1 MTDRAKKLLDKK
13 SYDVNDLLEIMSI
26 LRSEDG
32 CPWDREQTH
41 ESIRKNFIE
50 ETYEV
55 VEAIDNADSALMRE
69 ELGDVLLQI
78 VFHAKMC
85 EEDGEFVFG
94 DVCNDVCEKL
104 IVRHPHI
111 FGDVEADN
119 AEKVL
124 VNWEKIKQETKK
136 RESTYEILDG
146 IAKSLP
152 SLMRAQKIA
161 KKAAKAGIYELCGQQ
176 CDKDEIAKELF
187 DLCAKAEKNGYDAE
201 EILAKY
207 CDDFVE
213 KQK

>member
-1 MTDRAKKLLDKK
+1 MTDRAKKLLTEDR
-13 SYDVNDLLEIMSI
+13 YDINDLLEIMSI

-85 EEDGEFVFG
+85 EEDGEFVFD
-94 DVCNDVCEKL
+94 DVCNDVCSKL

-161 KKAAKAGIYELCGQQ
+161 KKAAKANVYTMPDEKM
-176 CDKDEIAKELF
+176 DKDEIAKRLF
-187 DLCAKAEKNGYDAE
+187 DLCALAEKNGYDAE

-207 CDDFVE
+207 CDGFVE

>member
-1 MTDRAKKLLDKK
+1 
-13 SYDVNDLLEIMSI
+13 MSI
-26 LRSEDG
+26 LRSDDG

-85 EEDGEFVFG
+85 EEDGEFVFD
-94 DVCNDVCEKL
+94 DVCNDVCSKL

-119 AEKVL
+119 SEKVL

-152 SLMRAQKIA
+152 SLMRAQTIA
-161 KKAAKAGIYELCGQQ
+161 KKAAKANVYTMPDEKM
-176 CDKDEIAKELF
+176 DKDEIAKKLF
-187 DLCAKAEKNGYDAE
+187 DLCAIAEKNGYDAE

-207 CDDFVE
+207 CDGFVE

>member
-1 MTDRAKKLLDKK
+1 MTDRAKKLLTKER
-13 SYDVNDLLEIMSI
+13 YDINDLLEIMSI
-26 LRSEDG
+26 LRSDDG

-55 VEAIDNADSALMRE
+55 VEAIDNADSALMSE

-85 EEDGEFVFG
+85 EEDGEFVFD
-94 DVCNDVCEKL
+94 DVCNDVCSKL

-161 KKAAKAGIYELCGQQ
+161 KKAAKANVYTMPDEKM
-176 CDKDEIAKELF
+176 DKDEIAKKLF
-187 DLCAKAEKNGYDAE
+187 DLCALAEKNGYDAE

-207 CDDFVE
+207 CDGFVE

>member
-111 FGDVEADN
+111 FGDVKADN

-161 KKAAKAGIYELCGQQ
+161 KKAAKANVYTMPDETM
-176 CDKDEIAKELF
+176 DKDEIAKRLF